1 MLNQF
6 YCSNAC
12 LLDISANVIEF
23 DPVGSTGSEK
33 SRRQRRDL
41 NAIIGDDFK
50 LTTTPVPGLRKAK
63 DYFYEA

>member
-6 YCSNAC
+6 YCSNPC
-12 LLDISANVIEF
+12 LLDISVNVIEF

-33 SRRQRRDL
+33 CRRQRRVL

-50 LTTTPVPGLRKAK
+50 LTTTPVYGLRKAK

>member
-12 LLDISANVIEF
+12 LFDISLNVIEF
-23 DPVGSTGSEK
+23 DPAVSTGCEK
-33 SRRQRRDL
+33 WRRQRQVL

-50 LTTTPVPGLRKAK
+50 LTTTPAPGLRMAK